1 MEALKLEDVCTQI
14 EVDNE
19 HVFVLRD
26 DGAPQKLE
34 DGAVRRSKLLVQ
46 LLESIAGQARGS
58 RDRCTLPVDP
68 NALDTW
74 RKYVE
79 LQLTKGSSDEERS
92 TIEDLVTLVKVLSLS
107 TLRQVT

>member
-19 HVFVLRD
+19 YVFVLRD
-26 DGAPQKLE
+26 DEAPQKLE

-46 LLESIAGQARGS
+46 LLESKAGQA
-58 RDRCTLPVDP
+58 TLPVDP

-92 TIEDLVTLVKVLSLS
+92 DIEDLVTLAKVLSLS